1 VPERPL
7 YAMTLGL
14 RQILI
19 SLLLCLITMQTITSF
34 GICKPTAQ
42 LHRFRFMTVRG
53 AKQRSGGE
61 GKATKKSNTAF
72 VSIEYV
78 DSELWKLEP
87 IIDILKKGGILIHL
101 YLISVKIESCIYR
114 CDLMSQKGFNRPTLN
129 VCTVFS
135 S

>member
-1 VPERPL
+1 VPERLL

-19 SLLLCLITMQTITSF
+19 SLILSLITMQTITSF
-34 GICKPTAQ
+34 GVCKPTTQ

-87 IIDILKKGGILIHL
+87 IIDILKKGGILTHL
-101 YLISVKIESCIYR
+101 YLISVKFESCI
-114 CDLMSQKGFNRPTLN
+114 
-129 VCTVFS
+129 
-135 S
+135 

>member
-1 VPERPL
+1 MPERPL

-14 RQILI
+14 RQISI
-19 SLLLCLITMQTITSF
+19 SLILCLITMQAVTSF
-34 GICKPTAQ
+34 CICKPAAQ

-87 IIDILKKGGILIHL
+87 IIDILKKGDLLIHL
-101 YLISVKIESCIYR
+101 PLISVKFESCI
-114 CDLMSQKGFNRPTLN
+114 Q
-129 VCTVFS
+129 
-135 S
+135 